1 MSEKVYLYRYSWS
14 EARRNKAEQDWR
26 LSYNEN
32 CRCARDIEQ
41 TINDNFDGKNLNG
54 ECVKPIIEEYGFTR
68 VLWVLAATLK
78 EQKHDGRFSQENK
91 NWSNIFYIPEEKA
104 RRDYRVKSH
113 PAVVDGF
120 INRVREEWN
129 QLNLFEAKHC
139 IKESRSKADF
149 EGKVLV
155 IDPYVLADKYR
166 TPEDQLFLAT
176 SGFGCSP
183 TSLGRKV
190 MGNYLND
197 GTKGTHVRQDF
208 LGVIQD
214 EYLPEWARE
223 KLKELCP
230 PQEEQDGGMGMEQN

>member
-1 MSEKVYLYRYSWS
+1 MSEKVHLYRYSWEEAKRLS
-14 EARRNKAEQDWR
+14 EEQDWR
-26 LSYNEN
+26 LSYREN
-32 CRCARDIEQ
+32 CRCAREIEY
-41 TINDNFDGKNLNG
+41 TIIENFDGKLLSS
-54 ECVKPIIEEYGFTR
+54 ECVKPLIEKFGFNR
-68 VLWVLAATLK
+68 ILWVLAATLK
-78 EQKHDGRFSQENK
+78 EQAYDGRYSQDNK
-91 NWSNIFYIPEEKA
+91 NWSDIFFIPKEKA
-104 RRDYRVKSH
+104 RKDYSIKNH
-113 PAVVDGF
+113 PTAVDGF

-139 IKESRSKADF
+139 IKESRTKADF

-166 TPEDQLFLAT
+166 TPEEQLFLAT

-197 GTKGTHVRQDF
+197 GTRGTHVRQDF

-214 EYLPEWARE
+214 EYLPDWARK
-223 KLKELCP
+223 KLNELNS
-230 PQEEQDGGMGMEQN
+230 PQEKQSGGMGMELN